1 MAYAGECG
9 AVERSHGDELRS
21 KQSQGGE
28 LQAALNPEQYR
39 RPSPTHK
46 GNLPVCLFSG
56 SEDPHPLP

>member
-1 MAYAGECG
+1 MAIAGERG
-9 AVERSHGDELRS
+9 AVERSHEDELRR

-39 RPSPTHK
+39 RPAPTHK
-46 GNLPVCLFSG
+46 GNPPVCLFSV